1 MNQRRFGVALLA
13 LVSSVLF
20 VLLAPDVGAQD
31 ATVRIEGK
39 VAWIAADK
47 MVVAPP
53 GSLPVTID
61 LSEVDLDEYKA
72 VMSGDRVI
80 VTGRPS
86 PDGGRVVAT
95 SVQRLET

>member
-72 VMSGDRVI
+72 VTSGDRVI

-86 PDGGRVVAT
+86 PDGRVVAT

>member
-53 GSLPVTID
+53 VTID
-61 LSEVDLDEYKA
+61 LSPR
-72 VMSGDRVI
+72 SI
-80 VTGRPS
+80 STSTRPS
-86 PDGGRVVAT
+86 CRGIG
-95 SVQRLET
+95 SS

>member
-1 MNQRRFGVALLA
+1 
-13 LVSSVLF
+13 VLF

-61 LSEVDLDEYKA
+61 LSPR
-72 VMSGDRVI
+72 SI
-80 VTGRPS
+80 STSTRPS
-86 PDGGRVVAT
+86 CRGIG
-95 SVQRLET
+95 SS

>member
-1 MNQRRFGVALLA
+1 MNRRRFGVALIA
-13 LVSSVLF
+13 VVTSVLF
-20 VLLAPDVGAQD
+20 VLLAPDVAAQD
-31 ATVRIEGK
+31 AVVRIEGK

-53 GSLPVTID
+53 GRLPVTID

-72 VMSGDRVI
+72 VTSGDRVI

-86 PDGGRVVAT
+86 PDGRVVAT